1 MDNIYNKLFDL
12 ISEKRLRESSS
23 ERAKDSNIVIAS
35 ESDKSRVINASAFR
49 RLQQKAQVFSLET
62 NASVRTRLTHSV
74 EVSQIG
80 RYLAQEI
87 IRLIPN
93 NSDISYEKKL
103 AFSNI
108 IETACLL
115 HDIGNPP
122 FGHLGEAAIRRWFK
136 KKQEQ
141 LKKKQEQ
148 LKKEQEQLKKKQE
161 QLKKEQEQLKK
172 EPNIYEELK
181 KFDGNAQGFRLITY
195 LSGADVYGLNLT
207 ASTILAFVKYPF
219 INEEKGLFNADYQ
232 FSYKAACE
240 KLKWKEGVKFPLAI
254 IMDLADEISYCMSDL
269 EDGLEK
275 KVISPYDLYKEF
287 IDIGYPEPDK
297 EDMYPYPFITF
308 KTRLIN
314 KCVQGIAQKF
324 IDNIESIVE
333 GKMVEIPIGDDDV
346 RKKYLDRIK
355 KFARK
360 KIYSDRNIELVELA
374 GAKIIE
380 GLLDEYEPLLEMN
393 ENDFIDLID
402 GKNGKQHPFEF
413 RLINTIP
420 KNYIKKYQK
429 SISYYKN
436 GTCNEPPNEK
446 SVRAQLLVDFIS
458 GMTDDFALEQY
469 QFLKGIKL
477 HD

>member
-23 ERAKDSNIVIAS
+23 DRAKDSNIVIAS

-62 NASVRTRLTHSV
+62 NASVRTRLTHSI

-93 NSDISYEKKL
+93 NSDVSYEKKL

-141 LKKKQEQ
+141 LKK
-148 LKKEQEQLKKKQE
+148 
-161 QLKKEQEQLKK
+161 

-195 LSGADVYGLNLT
+195 LSGADEYGLNLT

-219 INEEKGLFNADYQ
+219 INKEKGLFKADYQ
-232 FSYKAACE
+232 FSYKVACE
-240 KLKWKEGVKFPLAI
+240 KLKWEEGVKFPLAT

-275 KVISPYDLYKEF
+275 KVISPYDLYMEF
-287 IDIGYPEPDK
+287 KDIGYLEPK
-297 EDMYPYPFITF
+297 EEDMYPYPFIAF
-308 KTRLIN
+308 KTKLIN
-314 KCVQGIAQKF
+314 KCVQEIAQKF
-324 IDNIESIVE
+324 IDNIKSIVE

-346 RKKYLDRIK
+346 RKKYLYRIN

-360 KIYSDRNIELVELA
+360 RIYSDRNIELVELA

-380 GLLDEYEPLLEMN
+380 GLLDEYDPLLDME
-393 ENDFIDLID
+393 ESHFIQLINGEK
-402 GKNGKQHPFEF
+402 GKEYPFEF

-429 SISYYKN
+429 SMDHYKEKN
-436 GTCNEPPNEK
+436 DKESPSEK

>member
-1 MDNIYNKLFDL
+1 MSDDLIYSQLILGKLNMDNSWNQLFDL
-12 ISEKRLRESSS
+12 ISDQRLRGSTSD
-23 ERAKDSNIVIAS
+23 RAKEGDIVIAS

-62 NASVRTRLTHSV
+62 NASVRTRLTHSI

-87 IRLIPN
+87 IRRIPN
-93 NSDISYEKKL
+93 NSDIPYEKKL

-136 KKQEQ
+136 KKQDHLQGE
-141 LKKKQEQ
+141 KNVY
-148 LKKEQEQLKKKQE
+148 KELI
-161 QLKKEQEQLKK
+161 
-172 EPNIYEELK
+172 N
-181 KFDGNAQGFRLITY
+181 FDGNAQGFRLITY
-195 LSGADVYGLNLT
+195 LSGADEFGLNLT
-207 ASTILAFVKYPF
+207 VSTILAFVKYP
-219 INEEKGLFNADYQ
+219 ITNQTKGLFKADYQ

-275 KVISPYDLYKEF
+275 KVISPYDLYMEF
-287 IDIGYPEPDK
+287 KDIGYLESK
-297 EDMYPYPFITF
+297 EEDMYPYPFITF
-308 KTRLIN
+308 KTKLIN
-314 KCVQGIAQKF
+314 NCVQVIARKF
-324 IDNIESIVE
+324 IANIGNIVKGE
-333 GKMVEIPIGDDDV
+333 KVEILTDKDDV
-346 RKKYLDRIK
+346 REKCLSRIK

-360 KIYSDRNIELVELA
+360 RIYSDRKIELVELA

-380 GLLDEYEPLLEMN
+380 GLLDEYEPLLDMEEIN
-393 ENDFIDLID
+393 FSQLINGD
-402 GKNGKQHPFEF
+402 KGKEYPFEF

-429 SISYYKN
+429 SMDYYKGEN
-436 GTCNEPPNEK
+436 CKEPPSEK